1 MRINGRVVEA
11 SAAETAADLAARSAE
26 AREGVA
32 EGDWRLWRLV
42 PERIEFWQGST
53 DRRHQ
58 RVIREL

>member
-1 MRINGRVVEA
+1 MSPTTVATPSLPPPRAGR
-11 SAAETAADLAARSAE
+11 AARLPYT
-26 AREGVA
+26 R
-32 EGDWRLWRLV
+32 WRLWRLV